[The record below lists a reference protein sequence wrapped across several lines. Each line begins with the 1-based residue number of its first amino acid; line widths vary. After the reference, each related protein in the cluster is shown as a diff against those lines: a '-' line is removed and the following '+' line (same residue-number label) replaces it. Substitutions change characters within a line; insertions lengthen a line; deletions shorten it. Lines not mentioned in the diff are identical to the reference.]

1 VSVGAAVGVLA
12 TTFRV
17 EEGEEAR
24 VCSAT
29 KIPAAHLRARP
40 LVARREQNRTGEALV
55 HLGLGHWGAGAM
67 MIVVPRP
74 RCAGDTNDLGGVRT
88 ED

>member
-1 VSVGAAVGVLA
+1 MSVGAAVGVLA

-55 HLGLGHWGAGAM
+55 HWDWGTGGWCNDDSGAATQM
-67 MIVVPRP
+67 CGRH
-74 RCAGDTNDLGGVRT
+74 
-88 ED
+88 

>member
-40 LVARREQNRTGEALV
+40 LVARREQNRRGPGA
-55 HLGLGHWGAGAM
+55 LGLGHWGAGAM